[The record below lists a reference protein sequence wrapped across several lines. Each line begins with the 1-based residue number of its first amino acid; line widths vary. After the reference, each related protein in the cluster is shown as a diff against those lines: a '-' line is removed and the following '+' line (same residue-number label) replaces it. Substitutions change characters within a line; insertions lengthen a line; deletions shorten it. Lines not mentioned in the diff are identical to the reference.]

1 MPSKEKPFLNKVI
14 WITGASSGIGE
25 QLSYKLA
32 DLGATLI
39 LSARNTNHLKKVK
52 DKLPE
57 NTSGHVILP
66 LDLEQL
72 ERLAGSVKTA
82 LSFYG
87 TIDYF
92 ISNAGVAIR
101 DYALSTDIHIDQKLM
116 NINYFGPIVIS
127 KKLLPHFLNRNSGHI
142 IVISSLSG
150 KYGVPRVAAY
160 AASKHAL
167 HGFFETLRSE
177 TYDKGIFITMMIP
190 GIIKTEITA
199 HALKGNGE
207 RFGIVEKTFL
217 TGYPVEKA
225 ADKIIKAIINK
236 KEEAFVGGSERITL
250 WLNRVSPWLLRRL
263 IRNHPIKKVRKLK
276 EYFRFRKNDKNS
288 MHQ

>member
-25 QLSYKLA
+25 QLSYRLA

-39 LSARNTNHLKKVK
+39 LSARNTHQLKKVK

-57 NTSGHVILP
+57 NTSAHEILP
-66 LDLEQL
+66 LDLEQI
-72 ERLAGSVKTA
+72 ERLPGSVKTA

-87 TIDYF
+87 TVDYF

-116 NINYFGPIVIS
+116 NINYFGPIVIT
-127 KKLLPHFLNRNSGHI
+127 KKLLPHFLKRNSGHI

-150 KYGVPRVAAY
+150 KYGVPRIAAY

-177 TYDKGIFITMMIP
+177 TYDKGIFITMIIP

-250 WLNRVSPWLLRRL
+250 WLNRVSPYLLRRL
-263 IRNHPIKKVRKLK
+263 IRNHPIKKVRKMK
-276 EYFRFRKNDKNS
+276 QYFRFKKNE
-288 MHQ
+288 Q